1 MLECPT
7 NDSEES
13 SMVNRV
19 HLKVSKLIPPNPIG
33 EYGELYSAR
42 SFDSGDRVSYGH
54 GVGFRTIKVVVD
66 GKSVSIKI
74 PTSKP
79 SRYRGARQFVS

>member
-1 MLECPT
+1 
-7 NDSEES
+7 
-13 SMVNRV
+13 MVKRV
-19 HLKVSKLIPPNPIG
+19 HLEASRLIPANPIG

-66 GKSVSIKI
+66 GKSVSITI
-74 PTSKP
+74 PVGRPSK
-79 SRYRGARQFVS
+79 YRGARQFVS

>member
-1 MLECPT
+1 
-7 NDSEES
+7 
-13 SMVNRV
+13 MVKRV

-42 SFDSGDRVSYGH
+42 SFDSGDRTSYGH
-54 GVGFRTIKVVVD
+54 GVGFKTIKVMVD
-66 GKSVSIKI
+66 GEPVSIKI
-74 PTSKP
+74 PVSKP

>member
-1 MLECPT
+1 MPK
-7 NDSEES
+7 
-13 SMVNRV
+13 RIY
-19 HLKVSKLIPPNPIG
+19 LKASKLIPPNPIG

-42 SFDSGDRVSYGH
+42 SFDSGDRTSYGH